1 MMRNRVHLYGSVFY
15 AYLLVGA
22 QYDTF
27 IFFPCKIDLERTF
40 YQAGSHRVKGKKWT
54 DKITGMTIYDGNE
67 LKNTLEETGVAAQ
80 TI

>member
-40 YQAGSHRVKGKKWT
+40 YQAGSHNVVVS
-54 DKITGMTIYDGNE
+54 
-67 LKNTLEETGVAAQ
+67 VAANVELCAQ
-80 TI
+80 YFRSYALR

>member
-40 YQAGSHRVKGKKWT
+40 YQAGSHIVVFS
-54 DKITGMTIYDGNE
+54 
-67 LKNTLEETGVAAQ
+67 VAANVELCAHASPSMA
-80 TI
+80 TLRSFLSKMAG

>member
-27 IFFPCKIDLERTF
+27 IFFLCKIDLERTF
-40 YQAGSHRVKGKKWT
+40 YQAGSHIVVFS
-54 DKITGMTIYDGNE
+54 
-67 LKNTLEETGVAAQ
+67 VAANVELCDQ
-80 TI
+80 YFRFYALR

>member
-40 YQAGSHRVKGKKWT
+40 YQA
-54 DKITGMTIYDGNE
+54 DGY
-67 LKNTLEETGVAAQ
+67 
-80 TI
+80 I

>member
-40 YQAGSHRVKGKKWT
+40 YQAGSHIVVFFGSCKC
-54 DKITGMTIYDGNE
+54 
-67 LKNTLEETGVAAQ
+67 
-80 TI
+80 

>member
-40 YQAGSHRVKGKKWT
+40 YQIVDLS
-54 DKITGMTIYDGNE
+54 
-67 LKNTLEETGVAAQ
+67 VAANVELCAQ
-80 TI
+80 YFRFYALR